1 MWGSDYFDEGYEYQD
16 IAEEILDDTVR
27 IMQSNTGET
36 KLSKK
41 YALKLQKA
49 EFEKKI
55 IEAQFE
61 GACKMGCMHIN
72 SLVKERGKEILQV
85 DIDLLEPRYSYY
97 WRYYTDLI
105 NNPKQKKSLN
115 DLMSQPIIDPKEVY
129 QCKLTIENNEVF
141 LTWNNGKHWL
151 YDFGNKS
158 NSARRNLFEAAI
170 TNPDILLSKKDLE
183 EKTGEKYIGARLKE
197 HFTKMFL
204 RKTLNELFVISD
216 YSPKEGHRIG
226 VKSLVSVS
234 GYDLIKIIREQLA
247 YSTNE
252 KRQNM
257 IDRNRKFMQKMSKT
271 CQ

>member
-1 MWGSDYFDEGYEYQD
+1 MWGLDYFDEGYEYQD
-16 IAEEILDDTVR
+16 ISEEILDDTIR
-27 IMQSNTGET
+27 IMQSDTGKT
-36 KLSKK
+36 KLSKR
-41 YALKLQKA
+41 YAIKLQKT

-55 IEAQFE
+55 IEAQF
-61 GACKMGCMHIN
+61 GGVCKMGCMRIN
-72 SLVKERGKEILQV
+72 SLVKERGKEILRV

-115 DLMSQPIIDPKEVY
+115 DLMNQPIIDPKEVY

-151 YDFGNKS
+151 YDFGNRS
-158 NSARRNLFEAAI
+158 NSARRSLFEAAI
-170 TNPDILLSKKDLE
+170 NSSDILLSKKDLE
-183 EKTGEKYIGARLKE
+183 EKTGEKYVGARLKE

-204 RKTLNELFVISD
+204 RKTLNGLFVISD
-216 YSPKEGHRIG
+216 YSSKEGHRIG
-226 VKSLVSVS
+226 IKSLVSIS
-234 GYDLIKIIREQLA
+234 GYDLIKIIREQLT

-252 KRQNM
+252 KRQNI
-257 IDRNRKFMQKMSKT
+257 IDRNRRFMQKISKT